1 MSSFI
6 QIVIAVAIGLTVLA
20 LGRWGIKLLAQPGP
34 EEPDPDD
41 IVDVEVAYRCTVCGL
56 RLTVTAAQDAEL
68 VAPRHCREDMEQ
80 IS

>member
-1 MSSFI
+1 MSGLF
-6 QIVIAVAIGLTVLA
+6 QIVIALAIGLAVLA
-20 LGRWGIKLLAQPGP
+20 VGRWGIKLLAQPGP

-68 VAPRHCREDMEQ
+68 VAPRHCREDMEPA
-80 IS
+80 